1 MLKALKVL
9 PFYIPIWIFSHI
21 IKIMPRPVLD
31 FTAELSGRI
40 MYMVPMFRKI
50 VIANISVAFP
60 EYDRKKVKHMA
71 QRSFTNLVRTL
82 LEFFWFSNSEERLN
96 RYVLLAPEAYEMLN
110 RHIQA
115 NENIIFVTPHLGNWE
130 ATGLK
135 VAISGGLDFAVVV
148 RPPRYEW
155 LNKLIKAERGSFGN
169 DIIEAKGAGRA
180 MFKALKA
187 GKSMATLIDQ
197 NTRVRDGG
205 VFVDFFGLPVPS
217 SRAPAVFA
225 ARNPKVQLYV
235 AGGVRLPDKRI
246 QTFFEAL
253 PKPQSEYS
261 DDQEMIQDLMTITE
275 KYIRKNPDQYLW
287 FYKRFQYIPRDATEE
302 LKSKF
307 PYYAATAPDKFYY
320 KQKYTS

>member
-1 MLKALKVL
+1 MFKMLKML
-9 PFYIPIWIFSHI
+9 PFYPVWIFSKM
-21 IKIMPRPVLD
+21 IKTMPRPILD
-31 FTAELSGRI
+31 FTAECCGRI
-40 MYMVPMFRKI
+40 MYMIPAFRKI
-50 VIANISVAFP
+50 VIANITVAFP
-60 EYDRKKVKHMA
+60 EFSRKQVKQTA
-71 QRSFTNLVRTL
+71 QKSFANLVRTL
-82 LEFFWFSNSEERLN
+82 LEFFWFSNSPERLN
-96 RYVLLAPEAYEMLN
+96 RYVLIAPEAYEMLN

-135 VAISGGLDFAVVV
+135 VALSSGLDFAVVV

-155 LNKLIKAERGSFGN
+155 LNKLIESHRASLGN
-169 DIIEAKGAGRA
+169 DIIQAKGAGRA

-205 VFVDFFGLPVPS
+205 VFVNFFGLPVPS

-225 ARNPKVQLYV
+225 AKNPKVQLYV

-246 QTFFEAL
+246 QTFFEPL

-261 DDQEMIQDLMTITE
+261 DDQEMIQDLMSITE
-275 KYIRKNPDQYLW
+275 KYIRKNPEQYLW
-287 FYKRFQYIPRDATEE
+287 FYKRFQYIPRETTDE

-307 PYYAATAPDKFYY
+307 PYYATPAPDKFYF
-320 KQKYTS
+320 KKKHTE